1 MSRSR
6 KSGAPAPRPEPS
18 RYEIVLTRAA
28 ERGLSVLSK
37 SDFRKVD
44 ARIQALADNPRDATS
59 KKLEGVGELYRIR
72 SGDYRILYRIEDDRL
87 VVVVV
92 DVGNR
97 RDIYRSL

>member
-6 KSGAPAPRPEPS
+6 KSGGPAPRPEPS

-28 ERGLSVLSK
+28 ERGLSGLSK

-44 ARIQALADNPRDATS
+44 ARIQALAADPRPATS
-59 KKLEGVGELYRIR
+59 KKLEGVDDLYRVR
-72 SGDYRILYRIEDDRL
+72 SGDFRILYRIEDDCL

-92 DVGNR
+92 NVGNR

>member
-6 KSGAPAPRPEPS
+6 KSGNPAPRPEPS

-28 ERGLSVLSK
+28 ERGLSGLSR

-44 ARIQALADNPRDATS
+44 ARIQALAGDPRPATA
-59 KKLEGVGELYRIR
+59 KKLEGVRDLYRIR

-92 DVGNR
+92 DIGNR
-97 RDIYRSL
+97 RDIDRSL